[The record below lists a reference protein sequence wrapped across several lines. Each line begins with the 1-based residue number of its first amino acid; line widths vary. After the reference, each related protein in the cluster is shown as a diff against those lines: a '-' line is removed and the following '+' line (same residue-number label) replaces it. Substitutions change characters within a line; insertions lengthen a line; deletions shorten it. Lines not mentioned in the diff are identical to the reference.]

1 MYVWQPLTSVDFA
14 RASNLASKRRPAL
27 LARGA
32 CPRHLCPC
40 MVTVNLSRLVG
51 AHVRMVTVYLSGL
64 GTVLARITCGRPCIR
79 TVNLN
84 IFLPTVN
91 LNTF

>member
-14 RASNLASKRRPAL
+14 RASNLASTRRPSL

-32 CPRHLCPC
+32 CPHHLRPC

-64 GTVLARITCGRPCIR
+64 GTVLARITCGRPCMYGNR
-79 TVNLN
+79 
-84 IFLPTVN
+84 
-91 LNTF
+91 

>member
-1 MYVWQPLTSVDFA
+1 
-14 RASNLASKRRPAL
+14 
-27 LARGA
+27 
-32 CPRHLCPC
+32 

-51 AHVRMVTVYLSGL
+51 VHVCMVTVYLSGL
-64 GTVLARITCGRPCIR
+64 GTVLARIACGRPCVGTVNLNIFFPTVNLNIFFP